1 MAVEGV
7 GVEQF
12 KNWSDEEG
20 EGGAKWE
27 AKVAR

>member
-12 KNWSDEEG
+12 KDQSDEEG
-20 EGGAKWE
+20 KRSAKWE
-27 AKVAR
+27 SKVAR